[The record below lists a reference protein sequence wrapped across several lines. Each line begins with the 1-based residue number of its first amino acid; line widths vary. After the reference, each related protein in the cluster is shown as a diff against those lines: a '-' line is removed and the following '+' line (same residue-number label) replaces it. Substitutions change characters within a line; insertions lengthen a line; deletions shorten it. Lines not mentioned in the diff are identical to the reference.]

1 MRDFT
6 GVLPTR
12 LAGGRGICQPARMS
26 GDAPHALIVEDE
38 AAIRHALTELLRS
51 QGFVLDVAVDGHE
64 AQIKL
69 STGRYDLVLLDWM
82 LPGVDGLTLLQRLR
96 ARGDLTP
103 VLMLTARGAEAD
115 VVAGIDAGA
124 DDYVTKP
131 FGIRELISRVRGLLR
146 RARPPAPRACF
157 RVGEASVDL
166 ARLVVTWPGGQ
177 VDLSPREGLIL
188 EYLRARPGVAV
199 TREALL
205 TDVWGYHDGS
215 VRTRTVDVH
224 ILQLRIKLRAIPGGD
239 DWIGTVRGRGYRFEA
254 EAV

>member
-1 MRDFT
+1 MT
-6 GVLPTR
+6 
-12 LAGGRGICQPARMS
+12 AEQPR
-26 GDAPHALIVEDE
+26 ALIVEDE
-38 AAIRHALTELLRS
+38 PAIRHGLVELLRA
-51 QGFVLDVAVDGHE
+51 QGYDLDVAADGNE
-64 AQIKL
+64 AGIKL
-69 STGRYDLVLLDWM
+69 GAHRYDLVLLDWM

-115 VVAGIDAGA
+115 IVAGIDAGA

-131 FGIRELISRVRGLLR
+131 FGIRELVARVRGLLR
-146 RARPPAPRACF
+146 RPRPASQPPATFHVNNVA
-157 RVGEASVDL
+157 VDL
-166 ARLVVTWPGGQ
+166 GRLKITWPGGQ
-177 VDLSPREGLIL
+177 LDLTAREGLIID
-188 EYLRARPGVAV
+188 YLRARPGVAV

-215 VRTRTVDVH
+215 IRTRTVDVH
-224 ILQLRIKLRAIPGGD
+224 ILQLRNKLRDVPGGD

>member
-1 MRDFT
+1 MTAETPR
-6 GVLPTR
+6 
-12 LAGGRGICQPARMS
+12 
-26 GDAPHALIVEDE
+26 ALIVEDE
-38 AAIRHALTELLRS
+38 AAIRHGLVELLRS
-51 QGFVLDVAVDGHE
+51 QGLELDLAVDGHE

-69 STGRYDLVLLDWM
+69 NTGRYDLVLLDWM

-131 FGIRELISRVRGLLR
+131 FGIRELVARVRGLLR
-146 RARPPAPRACF
+146 RARPASPRACF
-157 RVGEASVDL
+157 RVGEATVDL
-166 ARLVVTWPGGQ
+166 AKLIITWPSGQ
-177 VDLSPREGLIL
+177 IDLSAREGLIL

-215 VRTRTVDVH
+215 IRTRTVDVH
-224 ILQLRIKLRAIPGGD
+224 ILQLRNKLRELPGGEA
-239 DWIGTVRGRGYRFEA
+239 WIGTVRGRGYRFEA
-254 EAV
+254 TPA

>member
-1 MRDFT
+1 
-6 GVLPTR
+6 
-12 LAGGRGICQPARMS
+12 MS
-26 GDAPHALIVEDE
+26 DEPPRALIVEDE
-38 AAIRHALTELLRS
+38 AAIRHGLVELLRS
-51 QGFVLDVAVDGHE
+51 QGLAPDLAVDGHE

-69 STGRYDLVLLDWM
+69 ATGRYDLILLDWM

-131 FGIRELISRVRGLLR
+131 FGIRELVARVRGLLR
-146 RARPPAPRACF
+146 RARPVTPRSCF
-157 RVGEASVDL
+157 CIGEASVDL
-166 ARLVVTWPGGQ
+166 ARLIVTWSAGQ
-177 VDLSPREGLIL
+177 IDLSAREGLIL

-215 VRTRTVDVH
+215 IRTRTVDVH
-224 ILQLRIKLRAIPGGD
+224 ILQLRNKLRTVPGGEA
-239 DWIGTVRGRGYRFEA
+239 WIGTVRGRGYRFEA
-254 EAV
+254 ELA

>member
-1 MRDFT
+1 MT
-6 GVLPTR
+6 GETPR
-12 LAGGRGICQPARMS
+12 
-26 GDAPHALIVEDE
+26 ALIVEDE
-38 AAIRHALTELLRS
+38 AAIRHGLVELLRS
-51 QGFVLDVAVDGHE
+51 QGLELDLAVDGHE

-69 STGRYDLVLLDWM
+69 NTGRYDLVLLDWM

-131 FGIRELISRVRGLLR
+131 FGIRELVARVRGLLR
-146 RARPPAPRACF
+146 RSRPPTAHACF
-157 RVGEASVDL
+157 HIGEASVDL
-166 ARLVVTWPGGQ
+166 AKLTITWPSGQ
-177 VDLSPREGLIL
+177 IDLSAREGLIL

-215 VRTRTVDVH
+215 IRTRTVDVH
-224 ILQLRIKLRAIPGGD
+224 ILQLRNKLRELPGGEA
-239 DWIGTVRGRGYRFEA
+239 WIGTVRGRGYRFEA
-254 EAV
+254 PLP

>member
-1 MRDFT
+1 MS
-6 GVLPTR
+6 
-12 LAGGRGICQPARMS
+12 QPPRV
-26 GDAPHALIVEDE
+26 LIVEDE
-38 AAIRHALTELLRS
+38 PAIRHGLVELLRTQS
-51 QGFVLDVAVDGHE
+51 FELELASDGHE

-69 STGRYDLVLLDWM
+69 STGHYDLVLLDWM

-103 VLMLTARGAEAD
+103 VLMLTARGAEAERRRHRPQGD
-115 VVAGIDAGA
+115 H
-124 DDYVTKP
+124 DYVTKP
-131 FGIRELISRVRGLLR
+131 FGIRELIARVRGLLR
-146 RARPPAPRACF
+146 RVRPAAPQSCF

-166 ARLVVTWPGGQ
+166 ARLLITWPGGQ
-177 VDLSPREGLIL
+177 VELSSREGLLL

-224 ILQLRIKLRAIPGGD
+224 ILQLRGKLRAVPGGD

-254 EAV
+254 EAR

>member
-1 MRDFT
+1 MS
-6 GVLPTR
+6 
-12 LAGGRGICQPARMS
+12 QPPRV
-26 GDAPHALIVEDE
+26 LIVEDE
-38 AAIRHALTELLRS
+38 PAIRHGLVELLRTQS
-51 QGFVLDVAVDGHE
+51 FELELASDGHE

-69 STGRYDLVLLDWM
+69 ATGHYDLVLLDWM

-131 FGIRELISRVRGLLR
+131 FGIRELIARVRGLLR
-146 RARPPAPRACF
+146 RVKPAAPQTSF
-157 RVGEASVDL
+157 RVGAVTCDL
-166 ARLVVTWPGGQ
+166 ARLLITWPEGQ
-177 VDLSPREGLIL
+177 VELSSREGLIL
-188 EYLRARPGVAV
+188 EYLRARPGLPV

-224 ILQLRIKLRAIPGGD
+224 ILQLRGKLRAVPGGD
-239 DWIGTVRGRGYRFEA
+239 EWIGTVRGRGYRFDA
-254 EAV
+254 EAL

>member
-1 MRDFT
+1 VTDETPR
-6 GVLPTR
+6 V
-12 LAGGRGICQPARMS
+12 
-26 GDAPHALIVEDE
+26 LIVEDE
-38 AAIRHALTELLRS
+38 AAIRHGLVELLRS
-51 QGFVLDVAVDGHE
+51 QGHDLELAADGHE

-69 STGRYDLVLLDWM
+69 VTGRYDLILLDWM

-96 ARGDLTP
+96 ARGDATP

-131 FGIRELISRVRGLLR
+131 FGIRELLARVRGLLR
-146 RARPPAPRACF
+146 RTRPAAPQACF
-157 RVGEASVDL
+157 RVGPASVDL
-166 ARLVVTWPGGQ
+166 ARLIITWPAGQ
-177 VDLSPREGLIL
+177 VDLSAREGLLL

-215 VRTRTVDVH
+215 IRTRTVDVH
-224 ILQLRIKLRAIPGGD
+224 ILQLRNKLRAIPGGEA
-239 DWIGTVRGRGYRFEA
+239 WIGTVRGRGYRFEA
-254 EAV
+254 ALA

>member
-1 MRDFT
+1 VT
-6 GVLPTR
+6 GGPR
-12 LAGGRGICQPARMS
+12 
-26 GDAPHALIVEDE
+26 ALIVEDE
-38 AAIRHALTELLRS
+38 AAIRHGLVELLRS
-51 QGFVLDVAVDGHE
+51 QGLELELAVDGHE

-69 STGRYDLVLLDWM
+69 ATGRYDLILLDWM

-131 FGIRELISRVRGLLR
+131 FGIRELIARVRGLLR
-146 RARPPAPRACF
+146 RARPPAAQACF
-157 RVGEASVDL
+157 TVGEVRVDL
-166 ARLVVTWPGGQ
+166 ARLVITWPGGQ
-177 VDLSPREGLIL
+177 IDLSAREGLIL

-205 TDVWGYHDGS
+205 TEVWGYHDGS
-215 VRTRTVDVH
+215 IRTRTVDVH
-224 ILQLRIKLRAIPGGD
+224 ILQLRHKLRALPGGD
-239 DWIGTVRGRGYRFEA
+239 AWIGAVRGRGYRFAA
-254 EAV
+254 EPA